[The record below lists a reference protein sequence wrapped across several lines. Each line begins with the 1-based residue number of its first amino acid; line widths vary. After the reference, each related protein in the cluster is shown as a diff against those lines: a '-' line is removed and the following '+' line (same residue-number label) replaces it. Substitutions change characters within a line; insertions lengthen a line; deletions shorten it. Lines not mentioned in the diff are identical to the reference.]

1 MMMRNIFM
9 AAVAA
14 VALGMTGAALAS
26 QSTMGHD
33 ASPQARNE
41 AVLPSQRLEHLA
53 RNGAQG
59 GSDVL
64 PSQRP
69 KYLASNGT
77 KGSNSVSTPSQRRTY
92 LS

>member
-1 MMMRNIFM
+1 MMRNIFM

-14 VALGMTGAALAS
+14 VALGTTGAALAS
-26 QSTMGHD
+26 QSTTGHG

-41 AVLPSQRLEHLA
+41 AVLPNQHLEHLA

-77 KGSNSVSTPSQRRTY
+77 QGSESVSTPSQRPTY